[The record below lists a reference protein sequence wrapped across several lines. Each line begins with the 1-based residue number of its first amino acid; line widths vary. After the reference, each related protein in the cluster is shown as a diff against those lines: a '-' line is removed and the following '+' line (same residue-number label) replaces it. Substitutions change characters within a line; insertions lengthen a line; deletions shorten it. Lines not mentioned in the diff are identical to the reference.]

1 MDIFDEMAAGLHP
14 VPPQSTAPRKS
25 QPTMQEQQ
33 LGYALAK
40 QVPDLER
47 GFTIAT
53 SYGDIVV
60 EAGHHADAIAA
71 TVRRVL
77 EIQLK
82 AAELARRDADLD
94 GAQA

>member
-14 VPPQSTAPRKS
+14 VPPQSIAPRKS
-25 QPTMQEQQ
+25 RPTMQEQQ
-33 LGYALAK
+33 LSYALAK
-40 QVPDLER
+40 QVPDLAR
-47 GFTIAT
+47 GFSIAT

-60 EAGHHADAIAA
+60 APGHHADAIAA

-77 EIQLK
+77 EVQLK

>member
-1 MDIFDEMAAGLHP
+1 MDIFDEWAAGLRP
-14 VPPQSTAPRKS
+14 VPPQSIAPRKS
-25 QPTMQEQQ
+25 RPTMQEQQ
-33 LGYALAK
+33 LSYALAK
-40 QVPDLER
+40 QVPDLAR
-47 GFTIAT
+47 GFSIAT

-77 EIQLK
+77 EVQLK

>member
-14 VPPQSTAPRKS
+14 VPPQSIAPRKS
-25 QPTMQEQQ
+25 RPTMQEQQ
-33 LGYALAK
+33 LSYALAK
-40 QVPDLER
+40 QVPDLAR
-47 GFTIAT
+47 GFSIAT

-60 EAGHHADAIAA
+60 APGRHADAIAA

>member
-1 MDIFDEMAAGLHP
+1 MDIFDEMAAGLRP
-14 VPPQSTAPRKS
+14 VPPQSIAPRKS
-25 QPTMQEQQ
+25 RPTMQEQQ

-40 QVPDLER
+40 QVPDLAR
-47 GFTIAT
+47 GFSIAT

-60 EAGHHADAIAA
+60 APGHHADAIAA

-94 GAQA
+94 GARA

>member
-14 VPPQSTAPRKS
+14 VPPQSIAPRKS
-25 QPTMQEQQ
+25 RPTMQEQQ
-33 LGYALAK
+33 LSYALAK
-40 QVPDLER
+40 QVPDLAR
-47 GFTIAT
+47 GFSIAT

-60 EAGHHADAIAA
+60 EAGRHADAIAA

-82 AAELARRDADLD
+82 AAELARRDANLD

>member
-1 MDIFDEMAAGLHP
+1 MDIFDEWAAGLRP
-14 VPPQSTAPRKS
+14 VPPPSIAPRKS
-25 QPTMQEQQ
+25 RPTMQEQQ
-33 LGYALAK
+33 LSYALAK
-40 QVPDLER
+40 QVPDLAR
-47 GFTIAT
+47 GFTITT
-53 SYGDIVV
+53 SYGDIVI
-60 EAGHHADAIAA
+60 ESGRHANAIAA

>member
-1 MDIFDEMAAGLHP
+1 MA
-14 VPPQSTAPRKS
+14 
-25 QPTMQEQQ
+25 EQQ

-47 GFTIAT
+47 GFAITT
-53 SYGDIVV
+53 SYGDIVI
-60 EAGHHADAIAA
+60 ESGRHANAIAA

-94 GAQA
+94 GARA

>member
-14 VPPQSTAPRKS
+14 VPPQSIAPRKS
-25 QPTMQEQQ
+25 RPTMQEQQ
-33 LGYALAK
+33 LSYALAK
-40 QVPDLER
+40 QVPDLAR
-47 GFTIAT
+47 GFSIAT

-77 EIQLK
+77 EVQLK
-82 AAELARRDADLD
+82 AAVQARRDADLD

>member
-1 MDIFDEMAAGLHP
+1 MDIFDQWAAGLRP
-14 VPPQSTAPRKS
+14 VPPQSIAPRKS
-25 QPTMQEQQ
+25 RPTMQEQQ
-33 LGYALAK
+33 LSYALAK
-40 QVPDLER
+40 QVPDLAR
-47 GFTIAT
+47 GFSIAT

-60 EAGHHADAIAA
+60 APGRHADAIAA

-77 EIQLK
+77 EVQLK

>member
-1 MDIFDEMAAGLHP
+1 MDIFDEMAAGLRP
-14 VPPQSTAPRKS
+14 VPPQSIAPRKS
-25 QPTMQEQQ
+25 RPTMQEQQ

-40 QVPDLER
+40 QVPDLAR
-47 GFTIAT
+47 GFSIAT

>member
-14 VPPQSTAPRKS
+14 VPPQSIAPRKS
-25 QPTMQEQQ
+25 RPTMQEQQ
-33 LGYALAK
+33 LSYALAK
-40 QVPDLER
+40 QVPDLAR
-47 GFTIAT
+47 GFSIAT

-77 EIQLK
+77 EVQLK

>member
-25 QPTMQEQQ
+25 RPTMQEQQ
-33 LGYALAK
+33 LSYALAK
-40 QVPDLER
+40 QVPDLAR
-47 GFTIAT
+47 GFSIAT

-60 EAGHHADAIAA
+60 APGHHADAIAA

-77 EIQLK
+77 EVQLK

>member
-1 MDIFDEMAAGLHP
+1 MDIFDEWAAGLRP
-14 VPPQSTAPRKS
+14 VTPASIAPRKS

-47 GFTIAT
+47 GFTIST
-53 SYGDIVV
+53 SYGDIVI
-60 EAGHHADAIAA
+60 ESGHHANAIAA

-82 AAELARRDADLD
+82 AAVQARRDADLD

>member
-1 MDIFDEMAAGLHP
+1 MDIFDEMAAGLRP
-14 VPPQSTAPRKS
+14 VPPQSIAPRKS
-25 QPTMQEQQ
+25 RPTMQEQQ
-33 LGYALAK
+33 LSYALAK
-40 QVPDLER
+40 QVPDLAR
-47 GFTIAT
+47 GFSIAT

-60 EAGHHADAIAA
+60 APGHHADAIAA

-77 EIQLK
+77 EVQLK

>member
-1 MDIFDEMAAGLHP
+1 MDIFDEWAAGLRP
-14 VPPQSTAPRKS
+14 VPPPSIAPRKS
-25 QPTMQEQQ
+25 RPTMQEQQ

-60 EAGHHADAIAA
+60 APGHHADAIAA

>member
-14 VPPQSTAPRKS
+14 VPPQSIAPRKS
-25 QPTMQEQQ
+25 RPTMQEQQ

-47 GFTIAT
+47 GFTIST

-77 EIQLK
+77 EVQLK
-82 AAELARRDADLD
+82 AAVQARRDADLD

>member
-1 MDIFDEMAAGLHP
+1 MDMFDEMAAGLRP
-14 VPPQSTAPRKS
+14 VPPQSIAPRKS
-25 QPTMQEQQ
+25 RPTMQEQQ
-33 LGYALAK
+33 LSYALAK
-40 QVPDLER
+40 QVPDLAR
-47 GFTIAT
+47 GFSIAT

-60 EAGHHADAIAA
+60 APGHHADAIAA

-94 GAQA
+94 GARA

>member
-25 QPTMQEQQ
+25 RPTMQEQQ
-33 LGYALAK
+33 LSYALAK
-40 QVPDLER
+40 QVPDLAR
-47 GFTIAT
+47 GFSIAT

-60 EAGHHADAIAA
+60 APGHHADAIAA
-71 TVRRVL
+71 TVRRGL
-77 EIQLK
+77 EVQLK

>member
-1 MDIFDEMAAGLHP
+1 MDIFDEMAAGLRP
-14 VPPQSTAPRKS
+14 VPPQSIAPRKS

-33 LGYALAK
+33 LSYALAK
-40 QVPDLER
+40 QVPDLAR
-47 GFTIAT
+47 GFSIAT

>member
-1 MDIFDEMAAGLHP
+1 
-14 VPPQSTAPRKS
+14 
-25 QPTMQEQQ
+25 MQEQQ

-40 QVPDLER
+40 QVPDLAR
-47 GFTIAT
+47 GFSIAT

-60 EAGHHADAIAA
+60 APGHHADAIAA